1 MMDAYDKAL
10 PYRLVFGLCFFA
22 AMAAWAYSREGWE
35 SKRLSEYAFLLAAM
49 FASIAYAV
57 AHDQLTATISSEYF
71 LIAKGLQQ
79 DPRPY
84 RLAVAILAVKGSYW
98 VGLVIGTALLVAN
111 NPSQRIPQLPYAT
124 LARLAALPLSAAAVA
139 ASFVGP
145 LFTLLDFG
153 QRSTAVAV
161 AGQEGAHRFLL
172 VWGIHAG
179 SYLGALLGGT
189 AAVVLA
195 IRRRRVGARAL
206 APLPRGQPASP

>member
-98 VGLVIGTALLVAN
+98 VGLVLGTALLVAN
-111 NPSQRIPQLPYAT
+111 NPSPKFPQLPYTA
-124 LARLAALPLSAAAVA
+124 LARLAALPLAAAVVA
-139 ASFVGP
+139 ASLGGP
-145 LFTLLDFG
+145 LFTVLDFG
-153 QRSTAVAV
+153 QWSTAFEI

-172 VWGIHAG
+172 VWGVHAG
-179 SYLGALLGGT
+179 SYIGALVGGL

-195 IRRRRVGARAL
+195 FRRRRAGARTP
-206 APLPRGQPASP
+206 APLCHLA